1 LTKGP
6 GSFFSVSSVYQ
17 QVIAWR
23 GIDERGE
30 SGNEERL
37 DKGKMKE
44 CDPAAKAVP
53 RITKPLR
60 SII

>member
-1 LTKGP
+1 M
-6 GSFFSVSSVYQ
+6 SSVYQ